1 MSIVLIKELMIK
13 NVHTIGPEEKIALAR
28 LKLLRHGIG
37 ALPIIDNDKKLLG
50 ILTLRDIEFVGSDVM
65 NLPIKNLMT
74 KDDLVTV
81 TETMTLTQVADIMI
95 KTGFQ
100 RIPVVDAEGRLV
112 GLVTQ
117 SVVIRSFRALFK

>member
-1 MSIVLIKELMIK
+1 MIK

-37 ALPIIDNDKKLLG
+37 ALPVIDNDKKLLG

-65 NLPIKNLMT
+65 NLPINNLMT